1 MRAQLCRPP
10 NCHMGSWFRGITSPD
25 VYQVFCCTRT
35 GWKGR
40 AFSRINK
47 SLEGSDVLKPEE
59 ETETP
64 LHLFK
69 VFFDPE

>member
-10 NCHMGSWFRGITSPD
+10 NCQSGELVPRFTSPD
-25 VYQVFCCTRT
+25 VHQVFYCTRT

-47 SLEGSDVLKPEE
+47 SLGGSDVLQPEE

-64 LHLFK
+64 VHLFK